1 MNFHNQ
7 TPIYLQIAEHIGEQ
21 LLTQQWKPDDKIPS
35 IRELAVQLEVN
46 PNTVQR
52 TYDFLQTREV
62 IFTKRGLGYFV
73 TPNGEQNYLDWRR
86 EAFLQND
93 VPIFF
98 KQMRL
103 LRMDLK
109 EIEKRYEAY
118 ISQLTSV

>member
-7 TPIYLQIAEHIGEQ
+7 TAIYLQIAEYIGEQ
-21 LLTQQWKPDDKIPS
+21 ILVQNWKPEDKVPS

-62 IFTKRGLGYFV
+62 IYTKRGLGYFV
-73 TPNGEQNYLDWRR
+73 TPTAEQNYLDWRR
-86 EAFLQND
+86 ETFIQNEL
-93 VPIFF
+93 PIFF

-103 LRMDLK
+103 LRMDFDEL
-109 EIEKRYEAY
+109 EKRYEALLA
-118 ISQLTSV
+118 Q

>member
-7 TPIYLQIAEHIGEQ
+7 TPIYLQIAEYIGEQ
-21 LLTQQWKPDDKIPS
+21 VLVQNWKPDDKVLS

-62 IFTKRGLGYFV
+62 IYTKRGLGYFV
-73 TPNGEQNYLDWRR
+73 TPRAEQNYLDWRR
-86 EAFLQND
+86 EAFVQNEL
-93 VPIFF
+93 PIFF

-103 LRMDLK
+103 LNMSFEELEQRFNETIKKHETL
-109 EIEKRYEAY
+109 
-118 ISQLTSV
+118 

>member
-73 TPNGEQNYLDWRR
+73 APNGEQNYLDWRR

-103 LRMDLK
+103 LRMNFEEL
-109 EIEKRYEAY
+109 EKRFYEHEN
-118 ISQLTSV
+118 S

>member
-7 TPIYLQIAEHIGEQ
+7 TPIYLQIAEYIGEQ
-21 LLTQQWKPDDKIPS
+21 LLTNVWKAEDKIPS

-86 EAFLQND
+86 EAFIQTDL
-93 VPIFF
+93 PIFF

-103 LRMDLK
+103 LRINL
-109 EIEKRYEAY
+109 EELEKRFYEHEN
-118 ISQLTSV
+118 S

>member
-7 TPIYLQIAEHIGEQ
+7 TPIYLQIAEYIGEQ
-21 LLTQQWKPDDKIPS
+21 VLVQNWKPEDKVLS

-62 IFTKRGLGYFV
+62 IYTKRGLGYFV
-73 TPNGEQNYLDWRR
+73 TPRAEQNYLDWRR
-86 EAFLQND
+86 EAFVQNEL
-93 VPIFF
+93 PIFF

-103 LRMDLK
+103 LNMSFEELEQRFNETIKKHETL
-109 EIEKRYEAY
+109 
-118 ISQLTSV
+118 

>member
-7 TPIYLQIAEHIGEQ
+7 IPIYLQIAEYIGEQ
-21 LLTQQWKPDDKIPS
+21 VLTQQWKPDDKVPS

-73 TPNGEQNYLDWRR
+73 AASAEQNYLAWRR
-86 EAFLQND
+86 EAFIQNEL
-93 VPIFF
+93 PIFF
-98 KQMRL
+98 KQLRL
-103 LRMDLK
+103 LKMDFEELQQ
-109 EIEKRYEAY
+109 RFYEHET
-118 ISQLTSV
+118 L